1 MSIFQFPLKKAF
13 KWWWAFCKKH
23 SIISLY
29 YKEPSQNDN
38 IKDFKAEEEQS
49 EKQDELQRHLAAW
62 KRRSKHYQYP
72 SVATTEYIRG
82 LFLWIFCFVFLF
94 FFCFCLHAISS
105 TFSCSPHG
113 FTNFFVVF
121 TNILF
126 NQNESCMNLYYC
138 CFLRWKIKKIRY

>member
-38 IKDFKAEEEQS
+38 INDFKAEEEQS

-94 FFCFCLHAISS
+94 FFCFCLHALICLLFLVFFAAHHMVSRIFLS
-105 TFSCSPHG
+105 FSLIFYS
-113 FTNFFVVF
+113 
-121 TNILF
+121 
-126 NQNESCMNLYYC
+126 
-138 CFLRWKIKKIRY
+138 IRTSLVWIFIIVAFCVEK

>member
-1 MSIFQFPLKKAF
+1 MAVLEFACDVVMMPYNRRTSRPLISIVNYVKTMLLKERPNFQFPLRKAF

-82 LFLWIFCFVFLF
+82 LFL
-94 FFCFCLHAISS
+94 
-105 TFSCSPHG
+105 
-113 FTNFFVVF
+113 
-121 TNILF
+121 
-126 NQNESCMNLYYC
+126 
-138 CFLRWKIKKIRY
+138 